1 MKLTAENIKHNYQIL
16 IIKLLIIILFILS
29 LINGFNS
36 VSEYYYAFSDY
47 GNNKLS
53 EFISIS
59 INRSF
64 LRPALILLIPLIGI
78 FIGKKIGWILILSYL
93 YFLISNLVFQVK
105 FVDLT
110 EKTLI
115 LIYIFGISALL
126 LIIIL
131 MNKSK
136 ISNLTYGI
144 AKTELISMNIIASTI
159 GMSIT
164 IIRVIL

>member
-1 MKLTAENIKHNYQIL
+1 MDFNP
-16 IIKLLIIILFILS
+16 ILFI
-29 LINGFNS
+29 
-36 VSEYYYAFSDY
+36 
-47 GNNKLS
+47 
-53 EFISIS
+53 
-59 INRSF
+59 
-64 LRPALILLIPLIGI
+64 
-78 FIGKKIGWILILSYL
+78 
-93 YFLISNLVFQVK
+93 FLISNLVFQVK